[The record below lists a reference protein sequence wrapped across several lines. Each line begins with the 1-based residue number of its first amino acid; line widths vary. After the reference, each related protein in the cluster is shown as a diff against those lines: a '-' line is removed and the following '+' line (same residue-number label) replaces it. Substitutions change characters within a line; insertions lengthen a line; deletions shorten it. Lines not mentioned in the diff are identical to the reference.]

1 MNKANPPHSGPGGIG
16 VVIGAVA
23 LVLCCAGPAL
33 IAGGALSAIGGALSS
48 PIVIA
53 VGVALV
59 VTAIAIT
66 LRLVHHRRGVAL
78 RRSPSELGPTPP
90 ASA

>member
-1 MNKANPPHSGPGGIG
+1 MNEAEPPHSGRGGIA
-16 VVIGAVA
+16 VIIGALT

-33 IAGGALSAIGGALSS
+33 IAGGALTAVGGTLGS
-48 PIVIA
+48 PIVIT

-66 LRLVHHRRGVAL
+66 LRRRLQRAAAKPVDK
-78 RRSPSELGPTPP
+78 PC
-90 ASA
+90 